1 MALQSERGS
10 LHPPPS
16 HQQRLADL
24 AFQRRVLEEG
34 ADEDADGDNGGDE
47 LDAAA
52 LGLPGG
58 VRIGPIGSAAWG
70 SFSASGRSASRSS
83 SAYDSPMALGRYS
96 TEDAI
101 RAHQARLNEAPLYP
115 RSSAS
120 LARGEYGADDGTEK
134 DACCPCAC
142 CNVCSQR
149 LKLGL
154 TLASGFAL
162 ILSVLIIFA
171 VLITK
176 NLGASPSGPLN
187 KNVFHMQ
194 LLGQSVLRYDIRA
207 DENNTLWDGRV
218 GAWQSMW
225 SSMLQGD
232 FVLTSPDSAVTGP
245 FGGVDW
251 RGTLFSHVA
260 PPETIDTLTSL
271 GINALTCSN
280 NHVCVRQLLRD
291 AWRRIEHFS
300 LFSCSCL

>member
-1 MALQSERGS
+1 MALPSQRGS

-16 HQQRLADL
+16 QQQRLADL

-70 SFSASGRSASRSS
+70 SFSGRSVSLNS

-120 LARGEYGADDGTEK
+120 LAREYGGDGDGTEK

-154 TLASGFAL
+154 TLAGGFAL
-162 ILSVLIIFA
+162 ILSVLIIFV

-194 LLGQSVLRYDIRA
+194 LLGQSVLRYDMRA
-207 DENNTLWDGRV
+207 G
-218 GAWQSMW
+218 Q
-225 SSMLQGD
+225 
-232 FVLTSPDSAVTGP
+232 
-245 FGGVDW
+245 
-251 RGTLFSHVA
+251 
-260 PPETIDTLTSL
+260 
-271 GINALTCSN
+271 
-280 NHVCVRQLLRD
+280 
-291 AWRRIEHFS
+291 
-300 LFSCSCL
+300 